1 MTMRRYAMTE
11 KKSHAKREF
20 HCACAT
26 GDLSAMEP
34 VVAPPADET
43 TAKPVES
50 KPSQP
55 AAAVT
60 TGPVGQQKTRG

>member
-1 MTMRRYAMTE
+1 MTE
-11 KKSHAKREF
+11 KKPSEAKRKF

-26 GDLSAMEP
+26 GDLSAIQP
-34 VVAPPADET
+34 VVASPADET

-50 KPSQP
+50 KPSKP

-60 TGPVGQQKTRG
+60 PGAVGQQKTRG